1 VDGWHVGSLC
11 LREINMLALADKEGF
26 LHDLGEVKVK

>member
-1 VDGWHVGSLC
+1 MGLFAS
-11 LREINMLALADKEGF
+11 REINMLALADKEGF